1 MHLSRIFLKTKMAE
15 QEEGM
20 LEEGEI
26 KEDISEEERIQQE
39 INATRRIR
47 MLNLW
52 WRLRNKPVELTLLEK

>member
-1 MHLSRIFLKTKMAE
+1 MAE